1 MRTID
6 LQKEKVKLSQVIDS
20 ARLEPVLLLTTDGKE
35 FILSPAD
42 EFEAEIE
49 ALRKSRSFQAFL
61 DERMKCDVR
70 FPLEEIE
77 KEIDIEF
84 RHMKAI

>member
-6 LQKEKVKLSQVIDS
+6 LQKEKFELSQIFDS
-20 ARLEPVLLLTTDGKE
+20 ARTEPVLLLTPDGDE

-42 EFEAEIE
+42 EFEAEVE
-49 ALRKSRSFQAFL
+49 ALKNSLHFQSFL

-70 FPLEEIE
+70 FPLEAIE
-77 KEIDIEF
+77 KEVDEELNNT
-84 RHMKAI
+84 R